1 MHPSSHRFSIL
12 DLLIRAAASLGQV
25 VICAVAIVPGAVT
38 LAQEAPDLRGAV
50 EKGFAALDRG
60 DAAGAIA
67 AADAIVKDHKDEP
80 AAWRSAGD
88 IYLRA
93 GEAKRSLPLFR
104 RYIER
109 YPDREPDLWQYGIA
123 LAFAGEYEAGRKLF
137 ELHRTVNPND
147 VENALWHFYCVAKA
161 SSPEAASRLILPAP
175 GDRRVPMDLL
185 LKMYRG
191 EADEAAV
198 RKEVDALP
206 AGSAQSEMANF
217 YAELYLA
224 MYHDAMG
231 ARTEA
236 LKHAAKA
243 ATAKEVNYMTDIG
256 RVYDR
261 LLRKAAP

>member
-1 MHPSSHRFSIL
+1 
-12 DLLIRAAASLGQV
+12 
-25 VICAVAIVPGAVT
+25 
-38 LAQEAPDLRGAV
+38 
-50 EKGFAALDRG
+50 
-60 DAAGAIA
+60 
-67 AADAIVKDHKDEP
+67 
-80 AAWRSAGD
+80 
-88 IYLRA
+88 
-93 GEAKRSLPLFR
+93 
-104 RYIER
+104 
-109 YPDREPDLWQYGIA
+109 
-123 LAFAGEYEAGRKLF
+123 
-137 ELHRTVNPND
+137 
-147 VENALWHFYCVAKA
+147 
-161 SSPEAASRLILPAP
+161 
-175 GDRRVPMDLL
+175 MDLL